1 MAGYWPI
8 SLFARLWIETESR
21 SINSQKKKKN
31 EANIHSSFPDKL
43 GQ

>member
-1 MAGYWPI
+1 MAGYWSI

-21 SINSQKKKKN
+21 SINSQKKKN